1 MTRDKLGN
9 MYSIA
14 CINLSNEL
22 TELYEELFDEEG
34 NPLTDLE
41 AVNDRIKRYQKQVSL
56 EADLIRQSI
65 REHARS

>member
-1 MTRDKLGN
+1 MTRNKLGN

>member
-1 MTRDKLGN
+1 